1 MNNKLI
7 IALKD
12 KKYAK
17 PIIIVLVL
25 IAFLMIYRESHTN
38 NNLKIEDDIPVEI
51 AIAKTTDLPLYA
63 NALGTVTP
71 QNIVNIKTQVNGIL
85 TNLAFEDGAFVKE
98 GDLLVQ
104 IDPRMYEAQL
114 LQYEGQLIRDT
125 AILENSVADLK
136 RYKDLWKQN
145 SVSKQTLDTQ
155 IALVKQNE
163 GVVLLDEGLVVG
175 AEVNL
180 SYCNIRAPFSG
191 RLGIANVTAGSLVQ
205 NSDQT
210 PIVTLT
216 SLDPIL
222 VIFPV
227 PETEIGRII
236 PEFNKQDLVVEV
248 YDQTFTQLLSTGK
261 LIAVDNQIDTSTGT
275 VKLEA
280 VFTNSDYNLFPNQ
293 FVNVKLLIK
302 TLKGVVTVPVPA
314 IQFGPNGTFVY
325 LVNEDKTQV
334 TVKPVVVGAASGT
347 SVVISQGLD
356 ENDMI
361 VTSGVD
367 KLRDGSSIKVSNIG
381 F

>member
-104 IDPRMYEAQL
+104 IDPRIYESQL
-114 LQYEGQLIRDT
+114 LQYEGQLIRDE